1 MGNLGKLLSTKTTTQ
16 SPKHTSIQS
25 LAFSAENRPCIE
37 MGDRGVGVSGTHSGW
52 TVSRFQK
59 VFLSSY
65 SALMPLVPWALL
77 FSHPASSGVF
87 VDYMVTE
94 INSPIR

>member
-25 LAFSAENRPCIE
+25 LASPTGNRPCIE

-52 TVSRFQK
+52 TFSRFQK
-59 VFLSSY
+59 AFLSSY
-65 SALMPLVPWALL
+65 SALMPLVP
-77 FSHPASSGVF
+77 
-87 VDYMVTE
+87 
-94 INSPIR
+94 